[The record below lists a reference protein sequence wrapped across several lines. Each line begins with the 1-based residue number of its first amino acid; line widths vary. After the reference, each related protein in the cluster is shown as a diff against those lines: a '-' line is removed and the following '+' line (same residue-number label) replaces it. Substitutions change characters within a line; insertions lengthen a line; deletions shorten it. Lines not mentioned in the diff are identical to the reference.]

1 MVPMRGLSGSCDGG
15 IVKPLMNLASTGSG
29 LELYISEIDIIFGL
43 STTKPMMEEA
53 KPHAINEAVCG
64 YRQPFIQLRN

>member
-1 MVPMRGLSGSCDGG
+1 MVPRKGSSGSCDGG
-15 IVKPLMNLASTGSG
+15 IVKILMDLVSAGSR

-43 STTKPMMEEA
+43 STTKMMMEEA

-64 YRQPFIQLRN
+64 YKQPFIQLRN